1 MKVDYCFIGF
11 LTFTEASK
19 NPQLELFRNYFPYV
33 PVTEQDMGKV
43 RMYHVR
49 RRTLIRA
56 GNGGA
61 SGRDSGGFTPRR
73 PWEGESE
80 ALTR

>member
-1 MKVDYCFIGF
+1 M
-11 LTFTEASK
+11 
-19 NPQLELFRNYFPYV
+19 
-33 PVTEQDMGKV
+33 TEQDMGKV

-80 ALTR
+80 ALAR